1 MSLQSQV
8 DEQYAILTRGA
19 IPKGPDALEGGVI
32 TEPELR
38 EKIETSVKSGK
49 PLNIYAGFDPTSDSL
64 TVGHLPVIRRLNAAA
79 ELGHNVTFLTGRATV
94 AWGGDPS
101 GRDEA
106 REQLSWDIINNNYK
120 RIKNQA
126 QKILH
131 SGINIRDNYEWF
143 QKIGFRG
150 VADLL
155 RTFTH
160 DQLRQA
166 AFISG
171 RDDRKQPYH
180 LTEMAYPLIMAPDS
194 LELQADV
201 QYGGLDQL
209 FNLGI
214 CRTHLKRHGQEPLSL
229 IALKM
234 LGLKKGEKISKSD
247 PRTYLPIDTPPE
259 RLYKA
264 IARMDVNVIPTWLE
278 LFTDM
283 SYDDIGQWVERINTF
298 DTTKGV
304 PEDLN
309 EIKQYIASEV
319 LSQIYPGKSQVIS
332 KANQAFLNGNITYQH
347 PIRQNVTI
355 VDLVGGAIRS
365 DPDMV
370 AKYGKSGEVSNS
382 AVIRLINDGAVR
394 ISGERIQDKNAVF
407 NNGELPKYLA
417 VGKQFHIDVSYK
429 R

>member
-1 MSLQSQV
+1 
-8 DEQYAILTRGA
+8 
-19 IPKGPDALEGGVI
+19 
-32 TEPELR
+32 
-38 EKIETSVKSGK
+38 
-49 PLNIYAGFDPTSDSL
+49 
-64 TVGHLPVIRRLNAAA
+64 
-79 ELGHNVTFLTGRATV
+79 
-94 AWGGDPS
+94 
-101 GRDEA
+101 
-106 REQLSWDIINNNYK
+106 
-120 RIKNQA
+120 
-126 QKILH
+126 
-131 SGINIRDNYEWF
+131 
-143 QKIGFRG
+143 
-150 VADLL
+150 
-155 RTFTH
+155 
-160 DQLRQA
+160 
-166 AFISG
+166 
-171 RDDRKQPYH
+171 
-180 LTEMAYPLIMAPDS
+180 
-194 LELQADV
+194 
-201 QYGGLDQL
+201 
-209 FNLGI
+209 
-214 CRTHLKRHGQEPLSL
+214 
-229 IALKM
+229 
-234 LGLKKGEKISKSD
+234 
-247 PRTYLPIDTPPE
+247 
-259 RLYKA
+259 
-264 IARMDVNVIPTWLE
+264 ARMDVNVIPTWLE